1 VSYQRLARRLADD
14 PAPAVT
20 TLPDGSID
28 RYCRLS
34 TGALDPVNRR
44 TTFAREA
51 AADGRKGFDLEP
63 RFVEPG
69 GQAVNAAQQVYAL
82 GARATCYGH
91 LDDPEPG
98 RDVFVDLPFET
109 VSMGQA
115 AKVNV
120 LDFVDSDL
128 LLVEASPD
136 LTGWSL
142 ADLREAAPLS
152 TAFGVDAVVCAN
164 WVSTPGMAEAFH
176 ELGAA
181 APRRVPFVFDPGDVL
196 GGDLDDHQELR
207 EAVRALGEGVD
218 AVLSVNPTELR
229 ALAAALPA
237 PPGPPVDDEDR
248 VVAVREAFD
257 AAAVVKHGKQAALA
271 ATGEGVVRVENP
283 TVDAQRQV
291 GGGDR
296 FDGGLAVGLGAGW
309 DWPVAL
315 ACGNACASYYVAT
328 SETAS
333 AATLRTWLADR
344 DLA

>member
-1 VSYQRLARRLADD
+1 MPYQRLARRLADD

-20 TLPDGSID
+20 TLPDGSVD

-34 TGALDPVNRR
+34 TGALDPVDRR

-69 GQAVNAAQQVYAL
+69 GQAVNAAQQAHAL
-82 GARATCYGH
+82 GAGATCYGH
-91 LDDPEPG
+91 LDDPEPD
-98 RDVFVDLPFET
+98 RDAFAGLPFET
-109 VSMGQA
+109 VSMGRA
-115 AKVNV
+115 ARVNV
-120 LDFVDSDL
+120 LDFADSDL

-136 LTGWSL
+136 LSAWSL

-152 TAFGVDAVVCAN
+152 AVFDADAVVCAN
-164 WVSTPGMAEAFH
+164 WVSTPGMADAFH
-176 ELGAA
+176 ELGDASI
-181 APRRVPFVFDPGDVL
+181 PRVPFVFDPGDVL
-196 GGDLDDHQELR
+196 GSDLDDHRELR
-207 EAVRALGEGVD
+207 EAVRALGNRVD

-229 ALAAALPA
+229 ALAAAVPDPPA
-237 PPGPPVDDEDR
+237 PPVDDADR
-248 VVAVREAFD
+248 LLAVRDAFD
-257 AAAVVKHGKQAALA
+257 AAAVVKHGKQEALA
-271 ATGEGVVRVENP
+271 ATDGGVARVENP
-283 TVDAQRQV
+283 TVDSRRQV

-315 ACGNACASYYVAT
+315 ACGNACASHYVAT

-333 AATLRTWLADR
+333 AGGLRKWLLDR

>member
-1 VSYQRLARRLADD
+1 MPYQRLARRLADD

-51 AADGRKGFDLEP
+51 GADGRKGFDLEP

-69 GQAVNAAQQVYAL
+69 GQAVNAAQQAHAL
-82 GARATCYGH
+82 GARAACYGH

-98 RDVFVDLPFET
+98 RDVFADLPFET
-109 VSMGQA
+109 VSMGRA

-152 TAFGVDAVVCAN
+152 TVFGVDAVVCAN

-181 APRRVPFVFDPGDVL
+181 ALGRVPFVFDPGDVL
-196 GGDLDDHQELR
+196 G
-207 EAVRALGEGVD
+207 
-218 AVLSVNPTELR
+218 
-229 ALAAALPA
+229 
-237 PPGPPVDDEDR
+237 
-248 VVAVREAFD
+248 
-257 AAAVVKHGKQAALA
+257 
-271 ATGEGVVRVENP
+271 
-283 TVDAQRQV
+283 
-291 GGGDR
+291 
-296 FDGGLAVGLGAGW
+296 
-309 DWPVAL
+309 
-315 ACGNACASYYVAT
+315 AT
-328 SETAS
+328 STTTRNSGRPSARWATAWTPCSRSTQPNSARSRRRCRPRPPRRSTTRTAS
-333 AATLRTWLADR
+333 SPSARRSTPRR
-344 DLA
+344 S